1 LKERNTTNIKEEVN
15 SDIILELNEQI
26 EQLDS
31 QNDKL
36 VAKVAQLETSE
47 KAAMQELESLRKE
60 SGTQEQALK
69 KEIQTL
75 KYENK
80 R

>member
-1 LKERNTTNIKEEVN
+1 
-15 SDIILELNEQI
+15 
-26 EQLDS
+26 
-31 QNDKL
+31 
-36 VAKVAQLETSE
+36 VAQLETSE
-47 KAAMQELESLRKE
+47 KAAIQELESLRKE
-60 SGTQEQALK
+60 FGTQEQALK

>member
-1 LKERNTTNIKEEVN
+1 LKERNAADTKEEVN

-47 KAAMQELESLRKE
+47 KAAIQELEALRKE
-60 SGTQEQALK
+60 AGTQEQALK